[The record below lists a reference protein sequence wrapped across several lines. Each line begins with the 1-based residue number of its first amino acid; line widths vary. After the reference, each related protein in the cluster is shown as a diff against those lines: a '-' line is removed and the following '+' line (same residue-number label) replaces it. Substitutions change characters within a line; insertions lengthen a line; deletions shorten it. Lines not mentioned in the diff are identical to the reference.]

1 MNFKL
6 TFTSNEDI
14 MEKYGSTQG
23 RSISTNKI
31 VEFIKPLISIDLP
44 NMAAQMRF
52 CLESGEGFKIFPQ
65 KISVQQLNFSYK
77 NVSFLKND
85 IYEISVLERRVVL

>member
-1 MNFKL
+1 
-6 TFTSNEDI
+6 

-52 CLESGEGFKIFPQ
+52 CLESGEGFKIKKGFLYSKKNP
-65 KISVQQLNFSYK
+65 ILFINLNGRDIVTK
-77 NVSFLKND
+77 N
-85 IYEISVLERRVVL
+85 

>member
-52 CLESGEGFKIFPQ
+52 CLESSEGFKIFPQ
-65 KISVQQLNFSYK
+65 KISVQGNSPKVYTIKTARSLYVFEE
-77 NVSFLKND
+77 L
-85 IYEISVLERRVVL
+85 

>member
-52 CLESGEGFKIFPQ
+52 CLESGEGFKILPQ
-65 KISVQQLNFSYK
+65 KISVKETAPKFTQ
-77 NVSFLKND
+77 
-85 IYEISVLERRVVL
+85 

>member
-65 KISVQQLNFSYK
+65 KTSVQGNSPKVYTIKTARSLYVFEE
-77 NVSFLKND
+77 L
-85 IYEISVLERRVVL
+85 

>member
-6 TFTSNEDI
+6 TFTNNKGI

-65 KISVQQLNFSYK
+65 KISVQGNSPK
-77 NVSFLKND
+77 
-85 IYEISVLERRVVL
+85 IYTIKTATSLYVFEEL

>member
-6 TFTSNEDI
+6 NFSTNKEI
-14 MEKYGSTQG
+14 MKKYGSIQG
-23 RSISTNKI
+23 KSISPNKI
-31 VEFIKPLISIDLP
+31 VELIKPLISPDLP

-65 KISVQQLNFSYK
+65 KISVQGSNPK
-77 NVSFLKND
+77 
-85 IYEISVLERRVVL
+85 IYTIKTARSLYVFEEL

>member
-6 TFTSNEDI
+6 TFTNNKGI

-52 CLESGEGFKIFPQ
+52 CLESGEGFKIFL
-65 KISVQQLNFSYK
+65 KKSVFKETARKFTQ
-77 NVSFLKND
+77 
-85 IYEISVLERRVVL
+85 

>member
-6 TFTSNEDI
+6 TFTNNKGI

-65 KISVQQLNFSYK
+65 NQCSRKQPENLHNKDSKKSLCV
-77 NVSFLKND
+77 
-85 IYEISVLERRVVL
+85 

>member
-65 KISVQQLNFSYK
+65 KISVQGNSPKVYTIKTTRSLYVFEE
-77 NVSFLKND
+77 L
-85 IYEISVLERRVVL
+85 

>member
-6 TFTSNEDI
+6 TFTNNKGI

-31 VEFIKPLISIDLP
+31 VEFIKPLISIVF
-44 NMAAQMRF
+44 M
-52 CLESGEGFKIFPQ
+52 CLKNFKIH
-65 KISVQQLNFSYK
+65 S
-77 NVSFLKND
+77 
-85 IYEISVLERRVVL
+85 